1 MAADSKYDV
10 VHEKTKDTEHYG
22 CWNRKPTEQGYW
34 AKDGY
39 RMEQH
44 EGQMYGVQKWV
55 WVEHVM
61 SSKCRNYYL
70 WETDPK
76 CVGCE
81 VAKDVAYQRRMEK
94 MK

>member
-1 MAADSKYDV
+1 MPSDEQYDV
-10 VHEKTKDTEHYG
+10 VHEKTKDKGQYG
-22 CWNRKPTEQGYW
+22 CFNRPELTGGYW

-44 EGQMYGVQKWV
+44 EGQMYGVQKWK
-55 WVEHVM
+55 WVDNVM
-61 SSKCRNYYL
+61 SSPCRNYYL

-76 CVGCE
+76 CVGCN
-81 VAKDVAYQRRMEK
+81 APKDIAYQKRMEG

>member
-1 MAADSKYDV
+1 MPSDDQFDE
-10 VHEKTKDTEHYG
+10 VHEKTKDKGQYG
-22 CWNRKPTEQGYW
+22 CFNRPEITGGYW

-44 EGQMYGVQKWV
+44 DGQMYGVQKWK

-61 SSKCRNYYL
+61 SKQCRNYYL

-76 CVGCE
+76 CVGCTTP
-81 VAKDVAYQRRMEK
+81 KDIAYQKRMES